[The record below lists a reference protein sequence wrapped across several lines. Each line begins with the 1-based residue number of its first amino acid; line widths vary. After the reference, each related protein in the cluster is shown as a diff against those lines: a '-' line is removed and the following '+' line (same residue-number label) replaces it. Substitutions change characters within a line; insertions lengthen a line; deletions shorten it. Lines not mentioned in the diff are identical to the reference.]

1 MQAEPDHLIERAA
14 ARLQMANGLVAL
26 EQPRPERVANLGAT
40 TGPAPDRLAM
50 PPSEIA
56 PAAPGRE
63 PAAHSAAPR
72 ITLAQLV
79 AAGMAITGSD
89 RTRISEEYRIVTDRL
104 HRAAS
109 ATSQPVRNLLMV
121 TSARPGEG
129 KSFTA
134 LNLAATVARSGGR
147 ALLADFD
154 AGTRSLSLA
163 LGLIDSPGLRDL
175 ARDPALHPQSL
186 IVETELPGLTLL
198 PRGHSHAGRGLLA
211 DAPAMTAV
219 LERLARRFP
228 NHTIILDT
236 SPTLAISD
244 PHALAPHVG
253 QIALVIEAER
263 TQRAEVEAALDLLR
277 VCPTITAVLNKA
289 RFSGRNTFGSYDA
302 GYYTNAS

>member
-163 LGLIDSPGLRDL
+163 
-175 ARDPALHPQSL
+175 
-186 IVETELPGLTLL
+186 
-198 PRGHSHAGRGLLA
+198 GRGLLA